1 MDLDEHY
8 TINYSICDDP
18 TSVCFQQYNVTES
31 CEPEQ
36 ELERIV
42 KAKLIDHNGNKHTL
56 DVLDDRKGFTVRKEH
71 IYYQV
76 GLFNIVHDSF
86 LCLI

>member
-1 MDLDEHY
+1 MDLDGQY
-8 TINYSICDDP
+8 TINYSICYDP
-18 TSVCFQQYNVTES
+18 NSVCFQQHNVTES

-56 DVLDDRKGFTVRKEH
+56 DVLDDGKGFTVRKRTYLLSSGV
-71 IYYQV
+71 I
-76 GLFNIVHDSF
+76 
-86 LCLI
+86 